1 MEYIYY
7 LTNASLTLRV
17 VERLLC
23 ATQLPLEFTTVI
35 HQINGW
41 IVKVK
46 LHESVSQQAQMN
58 FLAFLN
64 EVGTA
69 YEPGIR
75 VRMALWGL
83 EMGQSAVD
91 VMRRYQIAVV
101 SHGKPD
107 RCEIEEFRE
116 IDRNIRRKL
125 GQYSGVG
132 SIMQRMCYEYCRVVR
147 QSRYAIA

>member
-7 LTNASLTLRV
+7 LANASLTLRV

-23 ATQLPLEFTTVI
+23 VTQLPLEFITVI
-35 HQINGW
+35 HQIDGW
-41 IVKVK
+41 VVKVK
-46 LHESVSQQAQMN
+46 LHDSATEQSQRN
-58 FLAFLN
+58 FSAFLD
-64 EVGTA
+64 EIGTP
-69 YEPGIR
+69 YEPGFR

-107 RCEIEEFRE
+107 RIEIVEFRE
-116 IDRNIRRKL
+116 QFVTGL
-125 GQYSGVG
+125 G
-132 SIMQRMCYEYCRVVR
+132 YCPETL
-147 QSRYAIA
+147 A

>member
-1 MEYIYY
+1 MEYLYY

-17 VERLLC
+17 VERLLGV
-23 ATQLPLEFTTVI
+23 TQLPLEFITVI

-46 LHESVSQQAQMN
+46 LHDSADVQAEQN
-58 FLAFLN
+58 FSAFLD
-64 EVGTA
+64 EIGTA

-91 VMRRYQIAVV
+91 VMRRYQVAVV
-101 SHGKPD
+101 THGKPD

-116 IDRNIRRKL
+116 QFVIGL
-125 GQYSGVG
+125 G
-132 SIMQRMCYEYCRVVR
+132 YCPETL
-147 QSRYAIA
+147 A